1 MARDRLDALPGS
13 PRPSTFA
20 FVSPDGPVI
29 GRAATGADCSIPRT
43 SPIRMARDAVH
54 APRSMMTARGRS
66 TASGQATAP
75 RPPATG
81 VVTRPMPGGARA
93 GLGSNDTKAGRTPTP
108 RTSAKRPAPAKNGG
122 LQRTSAGNAAPR
134 PAPRIGHA
142 SAPLHVD
149 PDAPHVDGEAL
160 LRAEQCVA
168 LLQRRLIKPMSRGGP
183 RSELTLTQYHAL
195 SFLAAR
201 GQASVSEL
209 KDILGCAQSTTSVL
223 VDKLARMGLVEKLR
237 DRRDHRLACVV
248 PLPKGL
254 RMVQRYR
261 KNAERNLL
269 ALRHHLGEAAVREVF
284 DALERAL
291 VATAPLENPR
301 VAAPLTDDDNDDE
314 DTREAAE

>member
-1 MARDRLDALPGS
+1 MARNR
-13 PRPSTFA
+13 
-20 FVSPDGPVI
+20 VNE
-29 GRAATGADCSIPRT
+29 AAE
-43 SPIRMARDAVH
+43 
-54 APRSMMTARGRS
+54 ARGRRSSKPTSPAAS
-66 TASGQATAP
+66 TPSSARTVHSAARVVGEGATK
-75 RPPATG
+75 
-81 VVTRPMPGGARA
+81 
-93 GLGSNDTKAGRTPTP
+93 TKASSTRDKPT
-108 RTSAKRPAPAKNGG
+108 R
-122 LQRTSAGNAAPR
+122 AAI
-134 PAPRIGHA
+134 RIGVA

-149 PDAPHVDGEAL
+149 PQAPHVDGEAL

-183 RSELTLTQYHAL
+183 RSELTMTQYHAL

-201 GQASVSEL
+201 GTASVSEL

-223 VDKLARMGLVEKLR
+223 VDKLARMGLVDKLR

-269 ALRHHLGEAAVREVF
+269 ALRAHLGEHAVRDVF

-291 VATAPLENPR
+291 VATAPLEDPR
-301 VAAPLTDDDNDDE
+301 VAATADDDDNDDGAL
-314 DTREAAE
+314 EAAE

>member
-1 MARDRLDALPGS
+1 MARNRVNGTAG
-13 PRPSTFA
+13 PR
-20 FVSPDGPVI
+20 
-29 GRAATGADCSIPRT
+29 GRRPTTSKAASKTSSAATTSRASSAARTVDDADKKPKTT
-43 SPIRMARDAVH
+43 STRDK
-54 APRSMMTARGRS
+54 
-66 TASGQATAP
+66 
-75 RPPATG
+75 
-81 VVTRPMPGGARA
+81 GARA
-93 GLGSNDTKAGRTPTP
+93 PV
-108 RTSAKRPAPAKNGG
+108 
-122 LQRTSAGNAAPR
+122 
-134 PAPRIGHA
+134 RIGLA
-142 SAPLHVD
+142 PAPLHVD
-149 PDAPHVDGEAL
+149 PHAPHVDGEPL
-160 LRAEQCVA
+160 VRAEQCVA

-223 VDKLARMGLVEKLR
+223 VDKLARMGLVDKLR

-269 ALRHHLGEAAVREVF
+269 ALRAHLGDQAVRDIF

-291 VATAPLENPR
+291 VATAPLEDPR
-301 VAAPLTDDDNDDE
+301 VAAAADDDDNDDGAL
-314 DTREAAE
+314 EAAE

>member
-1 MARDRLDALPGS
+1 MARNRVNGTAGTRS
-13 PRPSTFA
+13 HRSST
-20 FVSPDGPVI
+20 
-29 GRAATGADCSIPRT
+29 AAT
-43 SPIRMARDAVH
+43 
-54 APRSMMTARGRS
+54 
-66 TASGQATAP
+66 
-75 RPPATG
+75 
-81 VVTRPMPGGARA
+81 
-93 GLGSNDTKAGRTPTP
+93 TP
-108 RTSAKRPAPAKNGG
+108 
-122 LQRTSAGNAAPR
+122 AAPR
-134 PAPRIGHA
+134 AARGPRAPTRAADGADKKPKASTARDKSGRAPVRIGLA
-142 SAPLHVD
+142 PAPLHVD
-149 PDAPHVDGEAL
+149 PQAPHVDGEAL

-195 SFLAAR
+195 SFLASR

-223 VDKLARMGLVEKLR
+223 VDKLARMGLVDKLR

-269 ALRHHLGEAAVREVF
+269 ALRAHLGDHAVRDVF

-291 VATAPLENPR
+291 VATAPLEDPR
-301 VAAPLTDDDNDDE
+301 VAASADDDDNDE
-314 DTREAAE
+314 GAREAAE